1 MYKDEMWYRKLA
13 RNIEESRPNFT
24 DKQQRAYQ
32 IDLML
37 RVALRVKETSDT
49 CETCRSFQHTLNRME
64 EEFPELPGSKAQRQ
78 YQAQQLRLMTDHFV
92 KAHQFAPP
100 GYYTRLY
107 ARYGLVAGLLLG
119 VVVGLLAL
127 NNGLYLPLAVIA
139 GVGMGAAYGASE
151 DANVKRNRRTL

>member
-37 RVALRVKETSDT
+37 RGALRVKETSDT
-49 CETCRSFQHTLNRME
+49 RETCRSFQHTLNRMG

-78 YQAQQLRLMTDHFV
+78 YQAQQLRLMTGHFV

-107 ARYGLVAGLLLG
+107 AGYGLVAGLLLG
-119 VVVGLLAL
+119 VVVGLFL
-127 NNGLYLPLAVIA
+127 NNGLYLLLAVIA

-151 DANVKRNRRTL
+151 DASVKRNRRAL